1 MEVSSKQNEIL
12 KCKLKTCTGTGNY
25 KMLLLECK
33 DPNKGRDIEC

>member
-25 KMLLLECK
+25 KMLITEIKVL
-33 DPNKGRDIEC
+33 NK